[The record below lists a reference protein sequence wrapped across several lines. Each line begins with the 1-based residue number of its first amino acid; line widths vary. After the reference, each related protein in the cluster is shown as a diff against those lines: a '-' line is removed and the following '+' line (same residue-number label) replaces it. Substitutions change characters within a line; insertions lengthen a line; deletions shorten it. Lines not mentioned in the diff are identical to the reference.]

1 MKKLVCLL
9 ISSVLSFALLAGC
22 GSSRDSSGVSGSVS
36 TNGSTSVERVVA
48 SLIEAFAEVNPDITV
63 TYDATGSGAGINA
76 AREGS
81 ADIGLSSRALR
92 AGEIEEGL
100 ESITFAIDAI
110 AIIINPENTVEDL
123 TVEQLAALFTGE
135 ITNWSEVGGPD
146 SPVAL
151 VGREAGSGTRDGFE
165 SIVGVV
171 DQCAYDQELNSGGAV
186 IAAVATNPFAIGYAS
201 LSAVRDTVRAITV
214 NGAAANEANALDG
227 SYEVQRPFIFV
238 LNPDNELSEAAQA
251 FIDFALSG
259 DAYGILHNAGVIQP
273 R

>member
-1 MKKLVCLL
+1 MKKLVCLFL
-9 ISSVLSFALLAGC
+9 ATVLVLGLFTGCSTPRESNASS
-22 GSSRDSSGVSGSVS
+22 SVS
-36 TNGSTSVERVVA
+36 TNGSTSVERAVS
-48 SLIEAFAEVNPDITV
+48 SLIEAFAEVSPAITV

-100 ESITFAIDAI
+100 ESIVFALDAI
-110 AIIINPENTVEDL
+110 AIIVNPGNTVNDL
-123 TVEQLAALFTGE
+123 TVEQISALFTGE

-151 VGREAGSGTRDGFE
+151 IGREAGSGTRDGFE
-165 SIVGVV
+165 SIIGVV
-171 DQCAYDQELNSGGAV
+171 DQCAYDQVLNSGGAV
-186 IAAVATNPFAIGYAS
+186 IAAVASNPFAVGYAS
-201 LSAVRDTVRAITV
+201 LSAIRDTVRAITV
-214 NGAAANEANALDG
+214 NGVEANEDNILDG

-238 LNPDNELSEAAQA
+238 LNPENELSEAAQA
-251 FIDFALSG
+251 FIDFARG
-259 DAYGILHNAGVIQP
+259 EDARGILHNAGVIQP